1 MLPAA
6 EVSTLGPLLTS
17 PQLHEPPPSA
27 VREPLVATACLHLYP
42 HPRPDHE
49 SMTLTQAA
57 EYWHALR
64 ELTLMHACELWAVR
78 LFGPATLEEELRR
91 VLHQLS

>member
-1 MLPAA
+1 MSRPPLPF
-6 EVSTLGPLLTS
+6 ESLWWRRL
-17 PQLHEPPPSA
+17 
-27 VREPLVATACLHLYP
+27 RLHLYP